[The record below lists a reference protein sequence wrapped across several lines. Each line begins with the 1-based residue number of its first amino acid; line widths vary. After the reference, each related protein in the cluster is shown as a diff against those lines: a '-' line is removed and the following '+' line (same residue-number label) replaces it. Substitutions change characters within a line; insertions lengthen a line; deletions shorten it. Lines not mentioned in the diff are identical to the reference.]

1 MNRFEDQTLSHTQ
14 KERKILHDP
23 TLSTFSNKFLD
34 QIYRINSKNSI
45 LRLLFNKILV
55 QTYLF
60 YPRSSR
66 ETKDVLVRLLNI

>member
-1 MNRFEDQTLSHTQ
+1 MNRFEDQTLSHTK

-23 TLSTFSNKFLD
+23 TVSTFSNKFLD

-55 QTYLF
+55 QTIYFIL
-60 YPRSSR
+60 
-66 ETKDVLVRLLNI
+66 DRLEKQKTFSFGY